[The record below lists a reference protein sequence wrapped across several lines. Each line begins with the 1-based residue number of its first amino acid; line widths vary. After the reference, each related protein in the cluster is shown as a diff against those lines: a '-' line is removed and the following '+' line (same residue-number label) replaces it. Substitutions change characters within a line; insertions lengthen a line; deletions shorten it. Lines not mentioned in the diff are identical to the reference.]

1 MKILIIDDS
10 DFFRGLIKK
19 YLNKHI
25 PEADVVEYQVEAL
38 GKPEKFFMWADYD
51 LLLLDYNLGNGEDGL
66 AWLKEFG
73 SLPAFPPTI
82 VLTGE
87 GDEYVAVNAIKLGA
101 VDYFNKKD
109 IAQRRL
115 AEIVNNAIQYD
126 DKTRVD
132 QEKNLENATQIIK
145 KIHDADHQSSLALDI
160 GYKFIRMI
168 GEGGMSKVYLA
179 ERESD
184 MKSIVLKI
192 LELEKVQ
199 DVDLIKRFIQEA
211 ELISEINSPHV
222 AHIYE
227 HGFSNEFGFIAMEF
241 YSRGDLQ
248 QKLETEI
255 PLAQAQHYIYH
266 IALGLQA
273 IHETGVVH
281 RDLKP
286 ANIMFR
292 SDDSIAI
299 GDFGISKRL
308 DSNTA
313 LTKVNTIIGTP
324 HYMSPEQGEGKP
336 FDIRADIY
344 SAGVIFFELLTGK
357 RPYNGSSASSLIY
370 KHVYSDIPKL
380 PDNLIQ
386 FQGIIERLL
395 AKNPNDRYQSA
406 AEFIKT
412 LENN

>member
-10 DFFRGLIKK
+10 VFFRGLLKK

-25 PEADVVEYQVEAL
+25 PEADVVEYQVETL
-38 GKPEKFFMWADYD
+38 GKPEKFFIWADYD

-115 AEIVNNAIQYD
+115 AEIINNAIQYD

-132 QEKNLENATQIIK
+132 QEKNLEDATQIIK
-145 KIHDADHQSSLALDI
+145 KIHDADHTSSLALDI

-199 DVDLIKRFIQEA
+199 DSDLIKRFIQEA

-255 PLAQAQHYIYH
+255 PLTQALQYINH

-273 IHETGVVH
+273 IHEMGVVH
-281 RDLKP
+281 RDIKP

-308 DSNTA
+308 DSNTP

-357 RPYNGSSASSLIY
+357 RPYNGSTASALIY
-370 KHVYSDIPKL
+370 KHVYAEIPEL
-380 PDNLIQ
+380 PYQ
-386 FQGIIERLL
+386 RKQYQEIIERLM
-395 AKNPNDRYQSA
+395 AKNPDDRYQTA
-406 AEFIKT
+406 AEFIT
-412 LENN
+412 ALETV